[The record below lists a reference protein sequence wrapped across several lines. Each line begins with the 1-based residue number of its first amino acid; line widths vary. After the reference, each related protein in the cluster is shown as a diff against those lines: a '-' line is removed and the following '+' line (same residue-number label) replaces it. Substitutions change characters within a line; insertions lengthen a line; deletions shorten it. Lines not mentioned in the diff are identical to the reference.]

1 MVVVVLV
8 EEEVV
13 VEVVV
18 EVVGV
23 VVVAVVCA
31 QLLEDAL
38 RVVERVCVGGGGAGA
53 GDGGGGGFWCVP
65 SCLKWK
71 RLEGCG
77 ESLYPTRSWSC
88 ALLTMA
94 YVCPVS

>member
-1 MVVVVLV
+1 MVVVLV

-18 EVVGV
+18 EVVEV

-31 QLLEDAL
+31 QLLEHAL
-38 RVVERVCVGGGGAGA
+38 RVAERVCVGGGGGGGGA
-53 GDGGGGGFWCVP
+53 GDGGGFWCVP

-77 ESLYPTRSWSC
+77 ESLCPSRSWSC
-88 ALLTMA
+88 TLLTVA
-94 YVCPVS
+94 YVCPVA